1 MKDKVLITG
10 GAGFIGSHLA
20 HKLVDEEYDVVLL
33 DNLQRGRTEYIKD
46 IVSEKKAKFVQG
58 DVRERN
64 TVFEC
69 MKDAKYV
76 FHEASLC
83 INYCFAHPEEC
94 LDVNIN
100 GSYNVF
106 KTAKELG
113 VKRVIFASSASV
125 YGNASHFPTN
135 EDDKLSP
142 LTPYCVSKITGE
154 YLLKISGVE
163 YNILRYFNV
172 YGARQSTDAYYTSV
186 IVNFIKKLKAN
197 ESPTIHGDGM
207 QTMDFINVHDIV
219 EANYLAMLTS
229 RVDEVYNVASGESTS
244 VNELFG
250 LLEELLGRKLEP
262 VYKPFPPTGKL
273 VTRRQADISRLESIG
288 WKPGVDLKE
297 GLSAL
302 VNDVI
307 KNPSFYG

>member
-1 MKDKVLITG
+1 MNAKVLITG

-20 HKLVDEEYDVVLL
+20 HDLVDKGYNVVLL
-33 DNLQRGRTEYIKD
+33 DNLLRGRPEYVDD
-46 IVSEKKAKFVQG
+46 IVSDKKAEFVRG
-58 DVRERN
+58 DVRDQK

-69 MKDAKYV
+69 MKDVKYV

-83 INYCFAHPEEC
+83 INYCFARPEEC
-94 LDVNIN
+94 LDVNID

-106 KTAKELG
+106 KAAKELG

-142 LTPYCVSKITGE
+142 LTPYCVSKIAGE

-186 IVNFIKKLKAN
+186 IVNFIRKIRAN
-197 ESPTIHGDGM
+197 ESPTIHGDGR

-219 EANYLAMLTS
+219 RANYLAMLTS
-229 RVDEVYNVASGESTS
+229 RANEVYNVASGVSTS
-244 VNELFG
+244 VNG
-250 LLEELLGRKLEP
+250 LYKILAQLLNSNVEP

-288 WKPGVDLKE
+288 WEPKVDLKE

-307 KNPSFYG
+307 NNPSLYG